1 MNAFTCL
8 FKLSEKNDFSST
20 EEEEEEEE
28 NEEDVKRNPKPIKG
42 RLEELKKEEE
52 VFVLK
57 PSPKKVESPN
67 GKSHKKNQQHQ
78 GPKFMSSKLAS
89 TKCRTTNSN
98 INLTD
103 GPLRRRS
110 NAGKKSDTSATGRI
124 EVDYEA
130 IEEERQ
136 KEVLVSKLCVMR
148 VLCAKVM
155 TRNGGIFSIKTFF
168 NVVASIIIKRVGG
181 GFQCFP

>member
-28 NEEDVKRNPKPIKG
+28 EENEDVKKNPKPMKG

-57 PSPKKVESPN
+57 SSPKKVESPK
-67 GKSHKKNQQHQ
+67 GKSHKNNQQHQ
-78 GPKFMSSKLAS
+78 GPKFTSSKLAS
-89 TKCRTTNSN
+89 TKWRTTNSN

-103 GPLRRRS
+103 GPFRRRS
-110 NAGKKSDTSATGRI
+110 NADKKSDTSATGRI

-136 KEVLVSKLCVMR
+136 KEILVSKLCVMR
-148 VLCAKVM
+148 VCVLK
-155 TRNGGIFSIKTFF
+155 
-168 NVVASIIIKRVGG
+168 
-181 GFQCFP
+181 